1 MCCYMSS
8 SRATKTLVALRDA
21 PGVSWLGCRQ
31 MEKRIFFSSR
41 AKKYWDELCISEAG
55 IYFELFCLHCA
66 LDKVIWLLVF
76 LAWYLL
82 PALYSRPQSIPI

>member
-1 MCCYMSS
+1 MAGAQADGKMN
-8 SRATKTLVALRDA
+8 L
-21 PGVSWLGCRQ
+21 
-31 MEKRIFFSSR
+31 FSSR